1 MIKRLLATAGVLA
14 IFALGFGLAYSL
26 FYSRP
31 PKEETIQNSTVI
43 LNRIEEACKLVTVE
57 GHFSE
62 LYDETTIRRFTVY
75 VPMPSTFSFSK
86 KAILQVDGKVLVGYD
101 LKNMKVTADS
111 TRKLVLLSNIPE
123 PEILSIDHSIAYKN
137 LSESFFN
144 TFTAEDYTRL
154 NANAK
159 AMLKAKAR
167 ESDLMRAAEL
177 EGNQLINVI
186 SFIVKSAG
194 WQLQVEQPGR
204 QPPVPYDSLQ
214 QLNWK
219 G

>member
-1 MIKRLLATAGVLA
+1 MIKRLFAIVGLLAV
-14 IFALGFGLAYSL
+14 FVLGFGLAYALLRSSAPQEQTL
-26 FYSRP
+26 
-31 PKEETIQNSTVI
+31 QNSTVI

-62 LYDETTIRRFTVY
+62 LYDETNIRRFTVY

-86 KAILQVDGKVLVGYD
+86 KAILQVEGKVLVGYD

-111 TRKLVLLSNIPE
+111 TRKIVLLSNIPE
-123 PEILSIDHSIAYKN
+123 PEVLSIDHSITYKN

-159 AMLKAKAR
+159 AMLKSKAR
-167 ESDLMRAAEL
+167 ESDLMREAEL
-177 EGNQLINVI
+177 EGNQLINII

-204 QPPVPYDSLQ
+204 PSPVPFDSLQ
-214 QLNWK
+214 LDWK